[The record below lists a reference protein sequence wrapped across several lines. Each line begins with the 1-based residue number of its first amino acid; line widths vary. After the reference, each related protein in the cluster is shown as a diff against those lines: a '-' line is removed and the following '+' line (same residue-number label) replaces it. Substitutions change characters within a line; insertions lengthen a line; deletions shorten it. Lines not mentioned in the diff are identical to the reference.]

1 MKCYYTCKKCD
12 HEIEVHVVINE
23 EDDLPE
29 TCDACGAPIPDE
41 AHGDVNT
48 QAMERASERPD
59 FD

>member
-1 MKCYYTCKKCD
+1 MTCYYTCKHCGA
-12 HEIEVHVVINE
+12 EIECSVIINE

-29 TCDACGAPIPDE
+29 NCPECNAPVPDK
-41 AHGDVNT
+41 AHEDVNT